1 MIKALLQDPEKRAET
16 VLFAKQLARFIVGGT
31 SSAILIYSMIYVL
44 VEFASIH
51 YIISNNIA
59 TAFIYLYSYMMNK
72 VFVFKDKSKQHL
84 KQGRSFVVMRV
95 VLLIV
100 ANLILLMGVEI
111 FQVHYMIV
119 LVFVS
124 FCDAVFSFLI
134 MKLFVFKPEG
144 VAN

>member
-1 MIKALLQDPEKRAET
+1 MIKALLQDPEKKAET
-16 VLFAKQLARFIVGGT
+16 VLSAKQLTRYIVGGT
-31 SSAILIYSMIYVL
+31 SSAILIYSIIYAL

-59 TAFIYLYSYMMNK
+59 TAFIYLYSYMVNK

-84 KQGRSFVVMRV
+84 KQGRSFIVMRV

-100 ANLILLMGVEI
+100 ANLILLIGVEV

-119 LVFVS
+119 IIFVS
-124 FCDAVFSFLI
+124 VCDAVSVI
-134 MKLFVFKPEG
+134 
-144 VAN
+144 